1 VVQAEAD
8 FNAKEQEYKQQQARL
23 DKLLD
28 QITKAKVYA
37 PADGMV
43 IYATTAKRG
52 GWRDNREPLDEG
64 VEVFER
70 QELIYLPTADSAM
83 AEVDIHEASLE
94 KVRVGL
100 PAIITVDA
108 LPGQQFVG
116 TVSKIA
122 PLPDSQSMWM
132 NPDLK
137 VYNSDVYLET
147 ESPDLRTGMSCKVEI
162 IVAQHE
168 DAVYVP
174 VQAVIRVAGQ
184 PTVYIVNE
192 DGSTEERSVEIG
204 LDNNR
209 MVVVKSGL
217 DEGEVVWLAP
227 PLRSAT
233 VGGAEGGEA
242 NGGDPNGAAGAVM
255 RRVNQ
260 KLEEANGAAAV
271 GGPGQAPAGQGPP
284 QAPSANQMEQMRQ
297 RFQNMTP
304 EERQKEIEKIRQ
316 NMTPEQREQMRQR
329 MQQGAGGRRP
339 SEAGG
344 EGGPGGR
351 RNRPQGQGGQGGR
364 TRPEGAGGAGG
375 GGRSRPQGPGG
386 GQ

>member
-1 VVQAEAD
+1 
-8 FNAKEQEYKQQQARL
+8 
-23 DKLLD
+23 
-28 QITKAKVYA
+28 
-37 PADGMV
+37 

-64 VEVFER
+64 VEVYER

-137 VYNSDVYLET
+137 VYNSDVYLES

-162 IVAQHE
+162 VVAQHE

-174 VQAVIRVAGQ
+174 VQAVIRVNGR
-184 PTVYIVNE
+184 PTVYVVNE
-192 DGSTEERSVEIG
+192 DGSTEERQVEIG

-209 MVVVKSGL
+209 MVVVESGL
-217 DEGEVVWLAP
+217 NEGELVWLAP

-233 VGGAEGGEA
+233 VGTESEGGDA
-242 NGGDPNGAAGAVM
+242 NGDDPNGVAGSVM
-255 RRVNQ
+255 KRVNQ
-260 KLEEANGAAAV
+260 KLEEANGAKAGA
-271 GGPGQAPAGQGPP
+271 PGQAGQGAP
-284 QAPSANQMEQMRQ
+284 QAPSGNQMEQMRQ

-304 EERQKEIEKIRQ
+304 EERKKEIEKLRQ

-329 MQQGAGGRRP
+329 MQQGGSGRRP
-339 SEAGG
+339 
-344 EGGPGGR
+344 GGPGGQGGPGGGR
-351 RNRPQGQGGQGGR
+351 ARPQGPGRQGGR
-364 TRPEGAGGAGG
+364 PRPQGAGGAGG
-375 GGRSRPQGPGG
+375 GRARPQGPGG